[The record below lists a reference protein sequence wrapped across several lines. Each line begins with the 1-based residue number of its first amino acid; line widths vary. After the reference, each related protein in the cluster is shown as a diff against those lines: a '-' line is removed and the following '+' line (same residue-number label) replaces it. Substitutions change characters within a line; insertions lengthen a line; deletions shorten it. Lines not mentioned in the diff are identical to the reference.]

1 MKTVRHANAGKN
13 FLILAAADHVS
24 AQILSMPLSTSFPR
38 PVRTSARVQSATC
51 PLSAKTDLTAKAP
64 EHIAYAFPKK
74 GMKKKAHMSPFSGSG
89 GGIRTYDLSGMNRS
103 L

>member
-24 AQILSMPLSTSFPR
+24 AQILSMPLPTSFPR

-64 EHIAYAFPKK
+64 EHIANAFPKK
-74 GMKKKAHMSPFSGSG
+74 GMKKRRIYRLFLVAAVGFEPT
-89 GGIRTYDLSGMNRS
+89 TYRV
-103 L
+103 